1 MTTGDLPVRIDKT
14 LIARSSK
21 WTQGL
26 MRFVRRQPVGAISGI
41 VLIAIVLI
49 AIFAPVVA
57 RYEPTQVF
65 RGEAL
70 VGPSGAHWFGTDDIG
85 RDVYARIIFGARI
98 SVTVG
103 VVPVVV
109 AVALGWSVGLTSGFW
124 GGWYDLAV
132 QRVIDAWIAFPTLI
146 LAITLAAVVTPGIQN
161 VLIAISV
168 ILVPGFVRIVRSV
181 TLPLTQTPFVEAARS
196 IGASD
201 MRILVRHVMPNT
213 VAVVLILMSVS
224 IAGAI
229 LIESALSFLGIGI
242 QPPTT
247 SWGQMLSGSGRARVN
262 DAPWIGIAPGVAIGV
277 VVLTANLFGDS
288 LRDHLDPRLRG
299 SGR

>member
-1 MTTGDLPVRIDKT
+1 
-14 LIARSSK
+14 
-21 WTQGL
+21 
-26 MRFVRRQPVGAISGI
+26 MRFVRRQPVGAASGVI
-41 VLIAIVLI
+41 LIAVVLI

-57 RYEPTQVF
+57 RYEPTAVF

-70 VGPSGAHWFGTDDIG
+70 LGPSGDHWFGTDDIG
-85 RDVYARIIFGARI
+85 RDVYARIVFGARI

-109 AVALGWSVGLTSGFW
+109 AVVLGWSLGLTSGFW

-146 LAITLAAVVTPGIQN
+146 LAITLAAVVRPGIHN

-181 TLPLTQTPFVEAARS
+181 TLPLTQASYVEAARS
-196 IGASD
+196 LGASD
-201 MRILVRHVMPNT
+201 TRILVRHIMPNT

-229 LIESALSFLGIGI
+229 LIESSLSFLGIGI

-277 VVLTANLFGDS
+277 VVLAANLFGDS

-299 SGR
+299 TG

>member
-1 MTTGDLPVRIDKT
+1 MTAGDLPVRVNEA
-14 LIARSSK
+14 LIARSAR
-21 WTQGL
+21 WTHGVT
-26 MRFVRRQPVGAISGI
+26 RFVRRQPVGAVSGI

-70 VGPSGAHWFGTDDIG
+70 LGPSGEHWFGTDDIG

-109 AVALGWSVGLTSGFW
+109 AVVLGWSLGLTSGFW

-146 LAITLAAVVTPGIQN
+146 LAITLAAVVKPGIQN

-181 TLPLTQTPFVEAARS
+181 TLPLTQAPFIEAART

-262 DAPWIGIAPGVAIGV
+262 DAPWIGIAPGIAIGV

-299 SGR
+299 SGQ

>member
-1 MTTGDLPVRIDKT
+1 MTAGELPGRVDEV
-14 LIARSSK
+14 LAARSST
-21 WTQGL
+21 WTRGV
-26 MRFVRRQPVGAISGI
+26 MRFVRRQPVGAASGVI
-41 VLIAIVLI
+41 LIAVVLI

-57 RYEPTQVF
+57 RYEPTAVF

-70 VGPSGAHWFGTDDIG
+70 LGPSGDHWFGTDDIG
-85 RDVYARIIFGARI
+85 RDVYARIVFGARI

-109 AVALGWSVGLTSGFW
+109 AVVLGWSLGLTSGFW

-146 LAITLAAVVTPGIQN
+146 LAITLAAVVRPGIHN

-181 TLPLTQTPFVEAARS
+181 TLPLTQASYVEAARS
-196 IGASD
+196 LGASD
-201 MRILVRHVMPNT
+201 TRILVRHIMPNT

-224 IAGAI
+224 HCWSDPHRVVPQ
-229 LIESALSFLGIGI
+229 LSRYWDSASDHQLGPDAQRQRPSSRERRTVDWHRTRRCDRGC
-242 QPPTT
+242 
-247 SWGQMLSGSGRARVN
+247 RARSEPV
-262 DAPWIGIAPGVAIGV
+262 W
-277 VVLTANLFGDS
+277 
-288 LRDHLDPRLRG
+288 
-299 SGR
+299 